1 MGIIKRKWTPAE
13 AEEWTK
19 EEFFACLFSTLSY
32 MAILIGTALSFLLIP
47 IGFVISLCGIICTLL
62 MYYIIDPKLK
72 TISEEYEKKQK
83 TYIENLE
90 KIERWE

>member
-1 MGIIKRKWTPAE
+1 MGLIKRKWTPAE
-13 AEEWTK
+13 AEEWRK
-19 EEFFACLFSTLSY
+19 EELFACIFSVLAY
-32 MAILIGTALSFLLIP
+32 MALLVGTALSFLLITS
-47 IGFVISLCGIICTLL
+47 GFIILSAGIICTFL

-83 TYIENLE
+83 SYIEDLE